1 MAQTTENTKT
11 NIHYLKPEQVEE
23 MRDAAYRGSFGQ
35 RDDAIVTVLYD
46 TGLRR
51 GELSQVNRDMLDLE
65 AGELR
70 IPAGIQKDYPN
81 DNTPS
86 PVAFNLDPSGDLR
99 TERTLRSYLSA
110 RDYESDALFDSR
122 KSNRMTG
129 KALNDVVK
137 RLASAADVQ
146 PYRSDGRGESDD
158 VTAHT
163 LRHSVAWRMLRVDE
177 GNTIYDVRNRLR
189 HSTVLTTERRYD
201 HFQTV

>member
-1 MAQTTENTKT
+1 MPQTTDSTET
-11 NIHYLKPEQVEE
+11 NIHYLKPSQVEA
-23 MRDAAYRGSFGQ
+23 MRDAAFHGSYGQ
-35 RDDAIVTVLYD
+35 RDDAIVTILYD

-51 GELSQVNRDMLDLE
+51 AELSAVNRDMLDLD

-86 PVAFNLDPSGDLR
+86 PVTFNLDPSGELR
-99 TERTLRSYLSA
+99 TERALRSYLSN
-110 RDYESDALFDSR
+110 RDDDSSALFPSR
-122 KSNRMTG
+122 KSDRMTG
-129 KALNDVVK
+129 KGLNEVVK
-137 RLASAADVQ
+137 RLAAEAKVR
-146 PYRSDGRGESDD
+146 PYRSDGRGDAD
-158 VTAHT
+158 NVTAHT
-163 LRHSVAWRMLRVDE
+163 LRHSVAWRMLRAEE